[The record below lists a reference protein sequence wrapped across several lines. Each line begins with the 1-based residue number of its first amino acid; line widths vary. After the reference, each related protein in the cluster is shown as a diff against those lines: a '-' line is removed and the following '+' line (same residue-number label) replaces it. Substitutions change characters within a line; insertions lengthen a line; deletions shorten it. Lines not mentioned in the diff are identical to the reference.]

1 MSALS
6 ESFCS
11 GGAPL
16 VGGAETLTPEA
27 SEGAARVSRCHRPAC
42 DTDPSVPFLY
52 FLHRVRCV
60 SLLSLT
66 PGLVVPKRD
75 TFSVQEQITSVTV
88 TMVMRQFG

>member
-1 MSALS
+1 M
-6 ESFCS
+6 
-11 GGAPL
+11 
-16 VGGAETLTPEA
+16 GGAETLTPEA
-27 SEGAARVSRCHRPAC
+27 SEGAAHMSRCHRPAC

-66 PGLVVPKRD
+66 PGLVIPKRD